1 MFPLVSVIIPTY
13 NTATYLAQAIDSAL
27 SQSLKDMEII
37 VVDDGSIDET
47 VNILRPYKKIIR
59 YFYQP
64 NSGRSAAR
72 NTGIFQAQGKYIA
85 FLDAD
90 DLWLPD
96 RLAQQIPILEE
107 NPDTLLVYSQ
117 AKVIDSQGNNRLIR
131 DNPSII
137 GGSLN
142 DSSQAVKQLISGNF
156 IPILTVTLRKSILE
170 QTGLFDDKLS
180 YAEDWDLWLRIAEL
194 GKISFVPGCFACYR
208 VESVDRPASFWASTD
223 SINQQ
228 IYVLNKFFGHRGS
241 ESNEIKRL
249 GYAWIYMRAAIA
261 AMQLDDLSSGSLYW
275 SRALQIE
282 PAFLNPGKLHQI
294 LQKAVITAYGY
305 EIRQDYSSAI
315 DFLNRFV
322 QSLPVSLI
330 KKLTIK
336 RHLMSQYLQSVVFYA
351 HSIGDFKTIR
361 KYLCPVLLITPGLI
375 TNRGIWKIGLL
386 TAVDKLKAF
395 HG

>member
-13 NTATYLAQAIDSAL
+13 NTATYLAYAIESAL
-27 SQSLKDMEII
+27 GQSLKNVEII
-37 VVDDGSIDET
+37 VVDDGSTDET
-47 VNILRPYKKIIR
+47 VNILQPYKKIIR
-59 YFYQP
+59 YIYQP
-64 NSGRSAAR
+64 NAGRSAAR
-72 NTGIFQAQGKYIA
+72 NTGILQAQGKYIA

-96 RLAQQIPILEE
+96 RLAQHIPILEE

-117 AKVIDSQGNNRLIR
+117 ANVIDSQGNNRLVR
-131 DNPSII
+131 DTPLII

-142 DSSQAVKQLISGNF
+142 DSSQAVKQLLLGNF
-156 IPILTVTLRKSILE
+156 IPILTVTLRKSIFE
-170 QTGLFDDKLS
+170 QAGLFDDKLS

-208 VESVDRPASFWASTD
+208 VESADRPASFWASTD

-228 IYVLNKFFGHRGS
+228 IYVLNKFFDRRGS
-241 ESNEIKRL
+241 ISNEIKRL
-249 GYAWIYMRAAIA
+249 GYAWIYVRAALA

-275 SRALQIE
+275 SRALQVE
-282 PAFLNPGKLHQI
+282 PAFLSPGTIRQI
-294 LQKAVITAYGY
+294 IQKVVFTAYGY
-305 EIRQDYSSAI
+305 EIRQDYSGAI
-315 DFLNRFV
+315 DFLSKII

-330 KKLTIK
+330 KKLGIK
-336 RHLMSQYLQSVVFYA
+336 RQLISQYLQSVVFYA
-351 HSIGDFKTIR
+351 HSIGDFKTVR
-361 KYLCPVLLITPGLI
+361 KYLCPVLLSTPGLI